1 MCLLMQLEKIE
12 GAEIIEILN
21 VSPIDDLKIRH
32 LAQVKMTI
40 GTITQPGATSETLI
54 ASCFR
59 ILKNAMFVL
68 GT

>member
-40 GTITQPGATSETLI
+40 GTII
-54 ASCFR
+54 H
-59 ILKNAMFVL
+59 
-68 GT
+68 